1 MEREKNIK
9 KDNTLIY
16 EGEYKND
23 LYDGKGK
30 LFYENGKYYE
40 GEFVEGLK
48 HGKGILFYKD
58 GKIKYDGQFEKG
70 KFIKK

>member
-1 MEREKNIK
+1 MEREKN
-9 KDNTLIY
+9 
-16 EGEYKND
+16 
-23 LYDGKGK
+23 
-30 LFYENGKYYE
+30 KYYE